1 MKLAIIAG
9 EPSGDLL
16 GGDLVSNLKSKMT
29 SPIELVGVGGPALE
43 AQGLNSLF
51 DYGELSIMGVTAV
64 LKQLPRLLRRISQT
78 SDALIAA
85 RPDVL
90 VIIDSPD
97 FTHRVAK
104 RVKKALPGLKVV
116 NYVCP
121 SVWAWKEY
129 RARVMLGYID
139 MVLAVLP
146 FEPAVMRKLG
156 GPETH
161 YVGHRLAS
169 LPAVEESLQS
179 NRTRWMDAQPACR
192 NVLLLPGSRTTEIT
206 RLLPDFLATAK
217 FLSERGDYR
226 FILPVV
232 ARQRGRI
239 EKMVADEKLSIEI
252 LTGEDSKWA
261 AFATADAAIAA
272 SGTVLLE
279 LALSGVP
286 VVSAYKTDW
295 LIKLMMGRITTWSAA
310 LPNLIAD
317 YQVVPEFF
325 NDIVR
330 PGLLGRHV
338 ERLSIDSNE
347 RRSALAGFDIVRNRM
362 QTERPAGEVAA
373 LHVMK
378 LVNPEN

>member
-16 GGDLVSNLKSKMT
+16 GGDLVSNLKAKMA

-85 RPDVL
+85 RPDIL

-104 RVKKALPGLKVV
+104 RVKKALPGLKIV

-129 RARVMLGYID
+129 RARDMLGYID

-146 FEPAVMRKLG
+146 FEPAVMQRLG

-161 YVGHRLAS
+161 YVGHRLAG
-169 LPAVEESLQS
+169 LPAVEKSLES
-179 NRTRWMDAQPACR
+179 NRARWSDAQPACR
-192 NVLLLPGSRTTEIT
+192 NILLLPGSRSTEIT

-226 FILPVV
+226 FTLPAV
-232 ARQRGRI
+232 AHQRGRI
-239 EKMVADEKLSIEI
+239 EKMVADAKLPIAI
-252 LTGEDSKWA
+252 VTGEDSKWT
-261 AFATADAAIAA
+261 AFAAADAAIAA

-347 RRSALAGFDIVRNRM
+347 RRSALAGFDIVRSRM
-362 QTERPAGEVAA
+362 QTEKPAGEVAA
-373 LHVMK
+373 QHVME
-378 LVNPEN
+378 LVGPNA